1 MEITTEAKRRTARLI
16 SATPSKPEAKPGEEI
31 IFRTVVKPYRGEKFT
46 VEVPYTIPAARPEGK
61 FYVDLHGGGLVQ
73 IRQVLESAMMDLEDK
88 ETTADRIRRVLQTY
102 SNNHIVVEPA
112 ANPPLMS
119 EKDQKK
125 EIRKAIKRAEELD
138 KKRREMEAR
147 GETPEPD
154 PIPEP
159 TETDYIIE
167 NFVQTSVMIKS

>member
-1 MEITTEAKRRTARLI
+1 
-16 SATPSKPEAKPGEEI
+16 
-31 IFRTVVKPYRGEKFT
+31 
-46 VEVPYTIPAARPEGK
+46 
-61 FYVDLHGGGLVQ
+61 
-73 IRQVLESAMMDLEDK
+73 MMDLEDK

-125 EIRKAIKRAEELD
+125 EIRKAIKRAEELE